1 MHACT
6 TFTLIH
12 VYLYIGQSVP
22 DKASSIISQLPSD
35 VHKYVAI
42 LRRQYQHNPIVAT
55 DWLPRVG
62 QSYFGRLGLVEKQGF
77 DDETEKETSWHML
90 RGEVDKI
97 PNLSGL
103 KEIPIEEVLETK
115 DSQSL
120 RVVVDGPPG
129 IGKTTLCH
137 KLLNMWSNGEI
148 KCQEYDLVLYCP
160 LRIRKIA
167 TANNL
172 TELLKAVYESNKVSE
187 VVAWLSDR
195 EGKGLLIIFDGWDE
209 LDAQSRES
217 SLAARIFCREMLDQ
231 CAVIITSRSY
241 ASSSLLEMDTH
252 SKHVQVIGFSEEEVN
267 TVIINTL
274 QKDLKLAQELLVRM
288 KECSD
293 AGESFIAIKNNNKDS
308 QLAVQLIGEVKIRT
322 DVQSLCYIPLVC
334 SMVIYVYRKEKKLP
348 NTLTLLYETFILL
361 TIKRH
366 IKKRHSNI
374 DHKRILSL
382 NNLPSLLEQSF
393 QEMCRLAYTSLKNES
408 NKMTFSSDQ
417 LQDYSLS
424 EVAKEDYLGLMTSF
438 EDYEEWYQFI
448 HLSIQEFLAAWWIAK
463 HEEKTEEV
471 FKDHF
476 DDDHFRMCLRFVAG
490 LTHLEHESY
499 QQYFNKQLDL
509 QCKTRPLF
517 GFGALY
523 NSYFTSSSIT
533 EHFTSDSFDKFPVFL
548 LQLLYESQNTTLCQI
563 LAQFIKDSSLC
574 LNDVQL
580 SSFDVMCLS
589 FFFENSKAIWN
600 QLDLA
605 GNLHIQQKQSIFIE
619 GLTSN
624 TLQNTWCKSLQVVL
638 QEYQYDE
645 IYLQL
650 LQPSH
655 LLYNIEE
662 CYFTCEKFSFKSL
675 QIFNLPK
682 LKILHLSVIIDID
695 SSTEWVYVGMLLEK
709 SIKSNKTLKELCVAL
724 RSHQYSIQIAATV
737 LLEFMIGIIRGL
749 TSNRSVTLF
758 SFSCHHFGLF
768 ASYLHF
774 KTLSI
779 PMPNGVIENLLQ
791 YNKTLKA
798 LSLGGPFYY
807 SPLSL
812 NIQEVNTPLT
822 ALCIQ
827 EIFNGKI
834 LASLLTHIKGL
845 QCLQLI
851 DPELHEKNPIP
862 PHLIFQSCPSL
873 KMLGLQ
879 LEIKNV
885 AELFNILQYNTILK
899 GLRVIINDLE
909 GPNFVLIKDTTF
921 TRDNIGLSLQDMLT
935 HNQTLQC
942 LEILIM
948 EAHYLNHNVSAYMPF
963 LISGLES
970 NTSLQHLT
978 APVALSAVAD
988 DDDQL
993 RKFFN
998 IISQKTN
1005 LIELSITFTFGSL
1018 HQLQHEKENLIS
1030 ELFHKQVLPAV
1041 TGMLQS
1047 HTTMRLLELE
1057 FSGITGNTD
1066 AFDKTIQISH
1076 HTCTDQFRNFY
1087 KIIFNHVSL
1096 EYVKIGREVILDKS
1110 FKEQEKARVQQEAP
1124 H

>member
-1 MHACT
+1 
-6 TFTLIH
+6 
-12 VYLYIGQSVP
+12 
-22 DKASSIISQLPSD
+22 
-35 VHKYVAI
+35 
-42 LRRQYQHNPIVAT
+42 
-55 DWLPRVG
+55 
-62 QSYFGRLGLVEKQGF
+62 
-77 DDETEKETSWHML
+77 
-90 RGEVDKI
+90 
-97 PNLSGL
+97 
-103 KEIPIEEVLETK
+103 
-115 DSQSL
+115 
-120 RVVVDGPPG
+120 
-129 IGKTTLCH
+129 
-137 KLLNMWSNGEI
+137 
-148 KCQEYDLVLYCP
+148 
-160 LRIRKIA
+160 
-167 TANNL
+167 
-172 TELLKAVYESNKVSE
+172 
-187 VVAWLSDR
+187 
-195 EGKGLLIIFDGWDE
+195 
-209 LDAQSRES
+209 
-217 SLAARIFCREMLDQ
+217 
-231 CAVIITSRSY
+231 
-241 ASSSLLEMDTH
+241 
-252 SKHVQVIGFSEEEVN
+252 
-267 TVIINTL
+267 
-274 QKDLKLAQELLVRM
+274 
-288 KECSD
+288 
-293 AGESFIAIKNNNKDS
+293 
-308 QLAVQLIGEVKIRT
+308 
-322 DVQSLCYIPLVC
+322 
-334 SMVIYVYRKEKKLP
+334 MVIYVYRKEKKLP
-348 NTLTLLYETFILL
+348 NTLTLLYETFTLL

-366 IKKRHSNI
+366 IKKRHSEI
-374 DHKRILSL
+374 EHKHIQNL
-382 NNLPSLLEQSF
+382 NNLPSLMEQPF
-393 QEMCRLAYTSLKNES
+393 QEMCRLAYTSLKNKT
-408 NKMTFSSDQ
+408 NKMTFSSNQ

-424 EVAKEDYLGLMTSF
+424 EAAKEDYLGLMTSF

-448 HLSIQEFLAAWWIAK
+448 HLSIQEFLAAWWITK

-471 FKDHF
+471 FKDCF

-490 LTHLEHESY
+490 LTHLEHEDY

-509 QCKTRPLF
+509 QCKTGPLF
-517 GFGALY
+517 GFHALY

-548 LQLLYESQNTTLCQI
+548 LQLLYESQNTTLCRV
-563 LAQFIKDSSLC
+563 LAQSIKDSSLC

-589 FFFENSKAIWN
+589 FFIENSKANWN

-605 GNLHIQQKQSIFIE
+605 RNLYLQQKRLIFIE

-638 QEYQYDE
+638 QEYQYGE

-675 QIFNLPK
+675 QIFKLPK
-682 LKILHLSVIIDID
+682 LKILHLNVIVDID
-695 SSTEWVYVGMLLEK
+695 KEWIYMGKLLED
-709 SIKSNKTLKELCVAL
+709 SIKLSTTLKELRVIL
-724 RSHQYSIQIAATV
+724 QSHQYSIDIAAI
-737 LLEFMIGIIRGL
+737 LLDFVIGIFRGL
-749 TSNRSVTLF
+749 TSNRSVTFF
-758 SFSCHHFGLF
+758 SFSNYLPFLF
-768 ASYLHF
+768 QDYLRSI
-774 KTLSI
+774 TLSI
-779 PMPNGVIENLLQ
+779 PIYGVIENLLQ

-798 LSLGGPFYY
+798 LSLGGPYYY

-822 ALCIQ
+822 ALSIR
-827 EIFNGKI
+827 EIFKGKI
-834 LASLLTHIKGL
+834 LTSLLTHIKGL
-845 QCLQLI
+845 RCLQLS
-851 DPELHEKNPIP
+851 DPELREKNPIP
-862 PHLIFQSCPSL
+862 PQLIFQSCPSL

-899 GLRVIINDLE
+899 GLRVLIKDLE
-909 GPNFVLIKDTTF
+909 GPDFVLTKDTTF

-998 IISQKTN
+998 VISQKTN
-1005 LIELSITFTFGSL
+1005 LIELGITFTFGSL

-1124 H
+1124 R

>member
-1 MHACT
+1 MIHA
-6 TFTLIH
+6 
-12 VYLYIGQSVP
+12 YLFIGQSVP

-35 VHKYVAI
+35 VHEYIAI

-55 DWLPRVG
+55 DWPPRIG
-62 QSYFGRLGLVEKQGF
+62 QCYFGRLGLVEKQGF

-129 IGKTTLCH
+129 IGKTTLCR
-137 KLLNMWSNGEI
+137 KLLNMWSSGEI

-160 LRIRKIA
+160 LRNRKIA
-167 TANNL
+167 EANNL
-172 TELLKAVYESNKVSE
+172 AELLKAGYESDKVSE

-217 SLAARIFCREMLDQ
+217 SLAARIFCRETLDQ

-252 SKHVQVIGFSEEEVN
+252 SKHVQVIGFSEKEVN

-274 QKDLKLAQELLVRM
+274 QKDSKLAQELLVRM
-288 KECSD
+288 KKLEYSD
-293 AGESFIAIKNNNKDS
+293 DKSFSTIESKDS
-308 QLAVQLIGEVKIRT
+308 QLALQLVNEVKIRT

-348 NTLTLLYETFILL
+348 NTLTRLYETFILL

-374 DHKRILSL
+374 DHKRIQSL
-382 NNLPSLLEQSF
+382 NNLPSLVEQPF

-424 EVAKEDYLGLMTSF
+424 EAAKEDYLGLMTSF

-471 FKDHF
+471 FKDCF
-476 DDDHFRMCLRFVAG
+476 DNDHFRMCLRFVAG
-490 LTHLEHESY
+490 LTHLEHENY
-499 QQYFNKQLDL
+499 QQYFSKQLDL

-548 LQLLYESQNTTLCQI
+548 LQLLYESQNTALCQV
-563 LAQFIKDSSLC
+563 LAQSIKDSSLC

-589 FFFENSKAIWN
+589 FFIENSKANWN

-605 GNLHIQQKQSIFIE
+605 RNLYLQQKRLIFIE

-638 QEYQYDE
+638 QEYQYGE

-662 CYFTCEKFSFKSL
+662 CYFTCENFSFKSL

-682 LKILHLSVIIDID
+682 LKILHLNITIDID
-695 SSTEWVYVGMLLEK
+695 SSTEWVHVDMLLEE
-709 SIKSNKTLKELCVAL
+709 SIKLNTTLKELHVVL
-724 RSHQYSIQIAATV
+724 QSHQYSLDIVAIV
-737 LLEFMIGIIRGL
+737 LLKFIIGMIRGL
-749 TSNRSVTLF
+749 TSNKSVTFF
-758 SFSCHHFGLF
+758 SFLHLPILF
-768 ASYLHF
+768 QDYLRSI
-774 KTLSI
+774 TLLI
-779 PMPNGVIENLLQ
+779 PIHGVIENLLR

-798 LSLGGPFYY
+798 LSLGGPCYY

-822 ALCIQ
+822 ALCIR

-834 LASLLTHIKGL
+834 LTSLLTCIKGL
-845 QCLQLI
+845 QFLQLS
-851 DPELHEKNPIP
+851 DPELREKNPIP
-862 PHLIFQSCPSL
+862 LQLIFQSCPSL

-885 AELFNILQYNTILK
+885 AKLFNILQYNTILK
-899 GLRVIINDLE
+899 GLRVLIKDLE
-909 GPNFVLIKDTTF
+909 GPNFVLTKDTTF

-948 EAHYLNHNVSAYMPF
+948 KDDYLNHNVSAYMPF

-970 NTSLQHLT
+970 NTNLQHLT

-998 IISQKTN
+998 VISQKTN

-1030 ELFHKQVLPAV
+1030 KLFHKQVLPAV

-1047 HTTMRLLELE
+1047 HTTMRVLELE
-1057 FSGITGNTD
+1057 FSGITDNTD

-1076 HTCTDQFRNFY
+1076 HMCTDQFRNFY

-1096 EYVKIGREVILDKS
+1096 EYVKIGREVILEKS
-1110 FKEQEKARVQQEAP
+1110 FKEQEKARLQQEAP